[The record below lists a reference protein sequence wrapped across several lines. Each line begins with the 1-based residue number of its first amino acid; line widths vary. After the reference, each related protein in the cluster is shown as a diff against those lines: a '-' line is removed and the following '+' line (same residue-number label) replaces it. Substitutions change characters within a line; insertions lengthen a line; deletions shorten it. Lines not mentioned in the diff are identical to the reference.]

1 MWGESVNR
9 KEILSRI
16 EFYEENLERSIKTKN
31 SLDIACCKKNLAKYR
46 GMLDKVSA

>member
-1 MWGESVNR
+1 MNK

-16 EFYEENLERSIKTKN
+16 EFYEENLERAIKTKN

-46 GMLDKVSA
+46 GMLEKVGA